1 MKKLIVL
8 LLAAAAFLV
17 WLSPHGCVPETCWRT
32 GVNILFVIALLVG
45 GAATVALYGIRND
58 IRHRLDS
65 RP

>member
-1 MKKLIVL
+1 MKKLVVL
-8 LLAAAAFLV
+8 LLAAAAILT
-17 WLSPHGCVPETCWRT
+17 WLSPHGCVPETCWHT

-45 GAATVALYGIRND
+45 GAATVALYGIRNN